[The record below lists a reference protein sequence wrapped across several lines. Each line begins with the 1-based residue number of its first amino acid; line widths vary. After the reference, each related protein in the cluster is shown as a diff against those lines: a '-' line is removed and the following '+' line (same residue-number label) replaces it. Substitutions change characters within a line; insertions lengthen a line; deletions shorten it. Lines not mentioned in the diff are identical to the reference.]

1 MKKNVL
7 SFLSSSKK
15 EIRGDGPKSQIK
27 PKQKHQ
33 THLLSYKMSIH
44 FFLKMKCEVEKKME
58 SVSGVQDK
66 GDSQLGKQSP
76 EI

>member
-1 MKKNVL
+1 MKTKYCHF
-7 SFLSSSKK
+7 FLVVRKL
-15 EIRGDGPKSQIK
+15 RGDGPKSQTK

-44 FFLKMKCEVEKKME
+44 FLKMKCKVEKEME
-58 SVSGVQDK
+58 SVSGVQNK
-66 GDSQLGKQSP
+66 GDSQLGKQIP